1 MSEAARTVIF
11 CALFSA
17 FSGTWAYLAFTK
29 PRLWLRPRGNRK
41 YEEVI
46 MDEDFTLRLR
56 IWGAIATL
64 CFLVGIV
71 GLVVNV
77 PKLLG

>member
-1 MSEAARTVIF
+1 MSDAAEKVIF

-17 FSGTWAYLAFTK
+17 FWGTWAYLAFTK
-29 PRLWLRPRGNRK
+29 PRLWVRPRGNRK
-41 YEEVI
+41 YEERI

-56 IWGAIATL
+56 LWSAIATL
-64 CFLVGIV
+64 FFLVGIV